1 MIRSHNP
8 QVYNKKTARP
18 YPVTSDSNECFNE
31 RNTIQEKGA
40 FDNLN
45 HTFENNLNH
54 IEHKENTTQSHY
66 HNHFDDK
73 CRLNFRED
81 VGKEYH
87 EDYAATYTE
96 RSPPAQLNIHG
107 YDTMTVKQRT
117 FGGLPS
123 IGNSSNISSLN
134 EMVNLG
140 SFANFDQDHALFD
153 LNELEG
159 NIDKIL
165 SRKQGRSEN
174 GSVHFNNHFEVSPS
188 RLEGSCSS
196 LLKTHN
202 RTSPSSLPF
211 DGEYDPFTTNTTT
224 FVAKGSRKIG
234 AKLATVSS
242 TRHKHWSKEED
253 NTLRSAITQE
263 GTDTICWEEIARKY
277 FNTIRSGT
285 QCKMRWKN
293 VNEISLFW
301 LFSFVL
307 SSFLFK
313 ALTP

>member
-1 MIRSHNP
+1 MRVEQP
-8 QVYNKKTARP
+8 
-18 YPVTSDSNECFNE
+18 
-31 RNTIQEKGA
+31 NTNIFGFK
-40 FDNLN
+40 
-45 HTFENNLNH
+45 
-54 IEHKENTTQSHY
+54 
-66 HNHFDDK
+66 
-73 CRLNFRED
+73 
-81 VGKEYH
+81 
-87 EDYAATYTE
+87 DYAATNTE

-174 GSVHFNNHFEVSPS
+174 GSVHFNNHFEISPS

-202 RTSPSSLPF
+202 RTSPSSVPF
-211 DGEYDPFTTNTTT
+211 DGEYDSFTTNTTT

-234 AKLATVSS
+234 AKLATISS

-263 GTDTICWEEIARKY
+263 GTDTICWEDIARKY

-301 LFSFVL
+301 LFFLYSRRFSL
-307 SSFLFK
+307 KPLHLNSSRHVSLK
-313 ALTP
+313 NAVSSTWTGPGMLES